1 MKTNREILM
10 KFVSTQGYK
19 RNSPDKN
26 RPVNVIPSNEI
37 TMEDVDFPVKGR
49 DNLGNEM
56 VMQPGEDYT
65 FPGDYVVETPVKQ
78 QGGNTDSTFEDVA
91 EVFDPTGISSWD
103 DVYRSYKQS
112 GMSPETFIEVLG
124 AIPIL
129 GKLGKASKAGIHLT
143 KYSGL
148 DKTLFNML
156 PKNNALSKTFN
167 ATSLV
172 GRGSDAYQGY
182 NQFGETRLMPTP
194 VRNFNPPIKQEG
206 GSLPIY
212 VDSKN
217 DPRYVSYMDSLN
229 LYKKNITVP
238 NTRIAPITEE
248 EANFFKD
255 EKTGI
260 KPSFVQL
267 YLNQKANGRAGHY
280 GNYKKP
286 TQEVI
291 FEKPKTEYLSSKKL
305 TNSELDLKP
314 QIKQPIMVAPK
325 TTTQIETTPSYHVRY
340 TKDSTGKILNT
351 EYFDFDG
358 KKIKEEYKEGGENDR
373 EMVEGIADILT
384 QVKDP
389 ANRKRIAKKMVAD
402 FKRENVKYNLQDF
415 LSMSKVQ
422 MKEGGEKD
430 RSIECSNC
438 GWSWKESNAGSDP
451 LDCHK
456 CGGKSTGKLMMKSG
470 GQHGGLDRWFAEK
483 WVDVKT
489 GEECGRQEGEE
500 REGYPACR
508 PSKRISEDT
517 PKTASE
523 LSSSEKEKFKRTKTS
538 SERIPYQHER
548 KEDGGENYNYD
559 MEYMKEGGNVP
570 TNPELWS
577 RAKAAA
583 KSKYDV
589 YPSAYAN
596 GYAAKWY
603 KEKGGGWRKAQKGG
617 TVEPIY
623 VSDKNDPRLKAYT
636 DSLNLYNQGLEP
648 FMNFDN
654 LTGKNSLKE
663 YSKKNYI
670 PGGEGAPVN
679 REQILKEI
687 GFINEEL
694 EWQDRPSLIKNAND
708 RLALLNKSLETGVY
722 PANLISSN
730 QPINAIVYKKPVV
743 PVKYNKSNE
752 IVKEQSYNM
761 DSKQIG
767 SEEQKKMGGCMKCGG
782 TKYEDGGAYSGYM
795 MNPMEMMYQEGG
807 QSMNL
812 SNLEVVELAKKL
824 GDYAEPY
831 FDNYNSLSPVDK
843 QRVAKS
849 FQRFTGYDLNKIPYT
864 SDVNNRKDSAEFL
877 SGYNRGAAMS
887 KNYPAASKTVF
898 EQGLDPVF
906 GVYGK
911 GRSQGY
917 FDNAKYQE
925 GGEAEDSQEMQQG
938 PEIEAAIGE
947 MSNMIAQG
955 EDPSNIYSMLIE
967 SGVPEEYAQGYL
979 SEAMSDLEEDD
990 MEEEDVPMD
999 EEEMQEFEESSEEE
1013 ESEEENEEETEMKR
1027 GGSIKIRPS
1036 RKGTFKAQATKMG
1049 MSVQEAAEYIL
1060 RHKDEFTPL
1069 MVKKANF
1076 AKNFAKELG
1085 GEIYN
1090 LEKFKNGGGIPQ
1102 RYRNLGFTR
1111 VGAKRRS
1118 TRPGKKWMVL
1128 AKKGDQY
1135 KVVHGGYKGMK
1146 DFTQHRDPKR
1156 RERFWNRM
1164 GGKNSAKATDPFSPL
1179 YWHKRFGT
1187 WQEGG
1192 GVYTGSYLYKA
1203 QTGGTLSYEQWL
1215 SQNMNRPD
1223 VMQNSQSPDYLVSL
1237 YQSEVQS
1244 TPSQTPAMPRMT
1256 RTSGSGM
1263 GAMEILDPMV
1273 PNADNPY
1280 DLTLPATPPIS
1291 TQVGRLVAPP
1301 GWNAMNNTE
1310 DLSTSGTGVQNEP
1323 SKGPI
1328 FNLNNL
1334 RRKAGDIM
1342 LGSMGA
1348 FNQKRSKEDYE
1359 KEYKKRLQDTGNS
1372 DQRYNA
1378 YNPSNPFGNYT
1389 LNAGPGSNFALVT
1402 NTPMQDFGTRMSG
1415 ARYGG
1420 TTSYKQGGEY
1430 YASNEEINMILA
1442 MGGEIEFLD

>member
-78 QGGNTDSTFEDVA
+78 QGG
-91 EVFDPTGISSWD
+91 
-103 DVYRSYKQS
+103 
-112 GMSPETFIEVLG
+112 
-124 AIPIL
+124 
-129 GKLGKASKAGIHLT
+129 
-143 KYSGL
+143 
-148 DKTLFNML
+148 
-156 PKNNALSKTFN
+156 
-167 ATSLV
+167 
-172 GRGSDAYQGY
+172 
-182 NQFGETRLMPTP
+182 
-194 VRNFNPPIKQEG
+194 
-206 GSLPIY
+206 SLPIY

-229 LYKKNITVP
+229 LYKKNITIP

-351 EYFDFDG
+351 EYFDFNG

-415 LSMSKVQ
+415 LSMSKVK

-489 GEECGRQEGEE
+489 GEECGRQEGED
-500 REGYPACR
+500 RKGYPACR

-538 SERIPYQHER
+538 SERIPYQHQR

-617 TVEPIY
+617 QVEPIY

-636 DSLNLYNQGLEP
+636 DSLNLYEQGLQP

-654 LTGKNSLKE
+654 LTGKSGLKE

-708 RLALLNKSLETGVY
+708 RLALLNMSLETGVY
-722 PANLISSN
+722 PANLLSSN

-752 IVKEQSYNM
+752 IVKEGSYNM
-761 DSKQIG
+761 DSKQVS

-782 TKYEDGGAYSGYM
+782 TKYEDGGVYSDYM
-795 MNPMEMMYQEGG
+795 INPMEMMYQEGG
-807 QSMNL
+807 
-812 SNLEVVELAKKL
+812 
-824 GDYAEPY
+824 
-831 FDNYNSLSPVDK
+831 
-843 QRVAKS
+843 
-849 FQRFTGYDLNKIPYT
+849 
-864 SDVNNRKDSAEFL
+864 
-877 SGYNRGAAMS
+877 
-887 KNYPAASKTVF
+887 
-898 EQGLDPVF
+898 
-906 GVYGK
+906 
-911 GRSQGY
+911 
-917 FDNAKYQE
+917 
-925 GGEAEDSQEMQQG
+925 EAEESQEMQQG

-967 SGVPEEYAQGYL
+967 SGVPEEYAQGYI

-1027 GGSIKIRPS
+1027 GGSIKIKPS

-1402 NTPMQDFGTRMSG
+1402 NTPMQDFGTRMSS

>member
-1 MKTNREILM
+1 MKTNKEILM

-37 TMEDVDFPVKGR
+37 TMQDVDFPVRGV
-49 DNLGNEM
+49 DNQGNEM

-65 FPGDYVVETPVKQ
+65 FPGDYVIETPIKQ

-167 ATSLV
+167 ATSLA

-194 VRNFNPPIKQEG
+194 VRDFNPPIK
-206 GSLPIY
+206 
-212 VDSKN
+212 
-217 DPRYVSYMDSLN
+217 
-229 LYKKNITVP
+229 
-238 NTRIAPITEE
+238 
-248 EANFFKD
+248 
-255 EKTGI
+255 
-260 KPSFVQL
+260 
-267 YLNQKANGRAGHY
+267 
-280 GNYKKP
+280 
-286 TQEVI
+286 
-291 FEKPKTEYLSSKKL
+291 
-305 TNSELDLKP
+305 
-314 QIKQPIMVAPK
+314 
-325 TTTQIETTPSYHVRY
+325 
-340 TKDSTGKILNT
+340 
-351 EYFDFDG
+351 
-358 KKIKEEYKEGGENDR
+358 KEGGENDR

-389 ANRKRIAKKMVAD
+389 ANRKRIAKNMVAD

-456 CGGKSTGKLMMKSG
+456 CGGKSTGKLMMQMGGQKNKRISFDQWYQSVPQSKSDTASYNLRRAYDLAPQNQLDSFVNNPEDHLYSVYPNDKGVYEFMKSKNHPTVDKELEWFNSSDPEAIAFRNRYALDSTQNYYKYVPKKKSG
-470 GQHGGLDRWFAEK
+470 GQYGGLDRWFAEK

-489 GEECGRQEGEE
+489 GEECGRQEGEK

-654 LTGKNSLKE
+654 LTGKSGLKE
-663 YSKKNYI
+663 YSKKNYINYI

-708 RLALLNKSLETGVY
+708 RLALLNNSLETGVY

-743 PVKYNKSNE
+743 PVKYNNSNE

-795 MNPMEMMYQEGG
+795 INPMEMMYQEGG
-807 QSMNL
+807 
-812 SNLEVVELAKKL
+812 
-824 GDYAEPY
+824 
-831 FDNYNSLSPVDK
+831 
-843 QRVAKS
+843 
-849 FQRFTGYDLNKIPYT
+849 
-864 SDVNNRKDSAEFL
+864 
-877 SGYNRGAAMS
+877 
-887 KNYPAASKTVF
+887 
-898 EQGLDPVF
+898 
-906 GVYGK
+906 
-911 GRSQGY
+911 
-917 FDNAKYQE
+917 
-925 GGEAEDSQEMQQG
+925 EAEESQEMQQG

-1013 ESEEENEEETEMKR
+1013 DEEENEMKR

-1090 LEKFKNGGGIPQ
+1090 LEKFKNGGGIPD

-1146 DFTQHRDPKR
+1146 DFTQHRNPKR

-1244 TPSQTPAMPRMT
+1244 TPSQTPATPRMT

-1280 DLTLPATPPIS
+1280 DLTLPATPPVS

-1310 DLSTSGTGVQNEP
+1310 GLSTSGTGVQNEP

-1348 FNQKRSKEDYE
+1348 LNQKLSKEDYE
-1359 KEYKKRLQDTGNS
+1359 KQYKKLLQDTGNS

-1420 TTSYKQGGEY
+1420 TASYKQGGEY

>member
-1 MKTNREILM
+1 M
-10 KFVSTQGYK
+10 
-19 RNSPDKN
+19 
-26 RPVNVIPSNEI
+26 
-37 TMEDVDFPVKGR
+37 
-49 DNLGNEM
+49 
-56 VMQPGEDYT
+56 
-65 FPGDYVVETPVKQ
+65 
-78 QGGNTDSTFEDVA
+78 
-91 EVFDPTGISSWD
+91 
-103 DVYRSYKQS
+103 
-112 GMSPETFIEVLG
+112 
-124 AIPIL
+124 
-129 GKLGKASKAGIHLT
+129 
-143 KYSGL
+143 
-148 DKTLFNML
+148 
-156 PKNNALSKTFN
+156 
-167 ATSLV
+167 
-172 GRGSDAYQGY
+172 
-182 NQFGETRLMPTP
+182 
-194 VRNFNPPIKQEG
+194 
-206 GSLPIY
+206 
-212 VDSKN
+212 
-217 DPRYVSYMDSLN
+217 
-229 LYKKNITVP
+229 
-238 NTRIAPITEE
+238 
-248 EANFFKD
+248 
-255 EKTGI
+255 
-260 KPSFVQL
+260 
-267 YLNQKANGRAGHY
+267 YLNQKANSRAGHY

-314 QIKQPIMVAPK
+314 QIKQPIIVAPK
-325 TTTQIETTPSYHVRY
+325 TTTQIETTPSHHVRY
-340 TKDSTGKILNT
+340 TKDSTGKILNA

-389 ANRKRIAKKMVAD
+389 ANRKRIAKNMVAD

-456 CGGKSTGKLMMKSG
+456 CGGKSTGKLMMQMGGQKNKRISFDQWYQSVPQSKSDTASYNLRRAYDLAPQNQLDSFVNNPEDHLYSVYPNDKGVYEFMKSKNHPTVDKELEWFNSSDPEAIAFRNRYALDSTQNYYKYVPKKKSG
-470 GQHGGLDRWFAEK
+470 GQYGGLDRWFAEK

-489 GEECGRQEGEE
+489 GEECGRQEGEK

-654 LTGKNSLKE
+654 LTGKSGLKE
-663 YSKKNYI
+663 YSKKNYINYI

-708 RLALLNKSLETGVY
+708 RLALLNNSLETGVY

-795 MNPMEMMYQEGG
+795 INPMEMMYQEGG

-906 GVYGK
+906 GLYGK

-925 GGEAEDSQEMQQG
+925 GGEAEESQEMQQG

-967 SGVPEEYAQGYL
+967 SGVPEEYAQGYI

-1013 ESEEENEEETEMKR
+1013 DEEENEMKR

-1090 LEKFKNGGGIPQ
+1090 LEKFKNGGGIPD

-1244 TPSQTPAMPRMT
+1244 TPSQTPATPRMT

-1280 DLTLPATPPIS
+1280 DLTLPATPPVS

-1310 DLSTSGTGVQNEP
+1310 GLSTSGTGVQNEP

-1348 FNQKRSKEDYE
+1348 LNQKLSKEDYE
-1359 KEYKKRLQDTGNS
+1359 KEYKKLLQDTGNS

-1420 TTSYKQGGEY
+1420 TASYKQGGEY